1 MIGGIFCESNLGA
14 IYEEKTLMS
23 VRQRFKQL
31 VGSGDLIPRGE
42 TLTEQIVNHFYDEIS
57 QKMGKVLSSWKPPA
71 NRGYY
76 NRTVDL
82 TRSIC
87 LGIYNRGKLRRMY
100 RFTGGHREKGLFT
113 PSDLG
118 TNTSS
123 STTYRLSMLSKANHP
138 DPAARAQQFLSEYD
152 PIYNKDFSVVIAA
165 TMPYAARLEVG
176 YRLPVLKLVV
186 DRMLSGVYDFKR
198 RESGVYYGYV
208 FDKV

>member
-1 MIGGIFCESNLGA
+1 MIGGIYCESNLGP
-14 IYEEKTLMS
+14 IYQEKTLLS
-23 VRQRFKQL
+23 ARQKFKKL
-31 VGSGDLIPRGE
+31 IGTGDILPKGE
-42 TLTEQIVNHFYDEIS
+42 SINEQIINYFYDDVSRRMSKI
-57 QKMGKVLSSWKPPA
+57 LNSWTPPV

-87 LGIYNRGKLRRMY
+87 LGVYNKGVLRRMY
-100 RFTGGHREKGLFT
+100 RFTGGRRERGLFT

-123 STTYRLSMLSKANHP
+123 SATYRMEMLGKSNHP
-138 DPAARAQQFLSEYD
+138 DPAERAQQFLKEYD
-152 PIYNKDFSVVIAA
+152 PYYGKDFSLVIAA
-165 TMPYAARLEVG
+165 TMPYAARLEIG

-186 DRMLSGVYDFKR
+186 DRMLAGVYDFKK

-208 FDKV
+208 FDRV

>member
-1 MIGGIFCESNLGA
+1 MIGGVFCETNLGP
-14 IYEEKTLMS
+14 IYEEKTLLS
-23 VRQRFKQL
+23 VRQKFKQL
-31 VGSGDLIPRGE
+31 MGLGEIIPQGE
-42 TLTEQIVNHFYDEIS
+42 TITQGIINHFYDDVSKRMSKI
-57 QKMGKVLSSWKPPA
+57 LNSWTPPT

-87 LGIYNRGKLRRMY
+87 LGVYHKGVLRRMY

-123 STTYRLSMLSKANHP
+123 SATYRMSMLAGKHP
-138 DPAARAQQFLSEYD
+138 DPAERAEGFLKEYD
-152 PIYNKDFSVVIAA
+152 PIYEKDFSLVIAA
-165 TMPYAARLEVG
+165 TMPYAARLEVS

-186 DRMLSGVYDFKR
+186 DRMLQGVYNFKR

-208 FDKV
+208 FEKV